1 MPNTFSQIY
10 IHLVFAVKL
19 REFLIRPSF
28 SEALEK
34 YTTGIVKNK
43 GAKLLAI
50 KAMAD
55 HMHLFISIQPDTSIS
70 ELVRDIKACSS
81 VYIKRKFNYP
91 LFSWQTGYGA
101 FSYSKSQSRQV
112 VRYILSQEEH
122 HKNHSFKEEYMKI
135 LVDFGVDYDEKYLF
149 AWISKDERS
158 SLLEKGKHDHL

>member
-1 MPNTFSQIY
+1 MSNTYSQIY

-19 REFLIRPSF
+19 REFLLKPSF
-28 SEALEK
+28 SDLLEK
-34 YTTGIVKNK
+34 YITGIVKNK
-43 GAKLLAI
+43 GSKLLAI

-55 HMHLFISIQPDTSIS
+55 HMHLFISIKPDTSIS

-81 VYIKRKFNYP
+81 VYIKNKFNYS

-101 FSYSKSQSRQV
+101 FSYSKSQSKEV
-112 VRYILSQEEH
+112 IRYILNQEEH

-149 AWISKDERS
+149 TWISEEESTSSSRER
-158 SLLEKGKHDHL
+158 